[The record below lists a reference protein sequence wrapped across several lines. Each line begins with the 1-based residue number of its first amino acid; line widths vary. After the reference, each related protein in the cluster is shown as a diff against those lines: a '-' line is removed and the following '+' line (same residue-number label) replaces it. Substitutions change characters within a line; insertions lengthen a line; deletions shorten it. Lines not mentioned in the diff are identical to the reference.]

1 MTRDDMKSARARWS
15 PSRRSL
21 LRGAAAVGIGVGASL
36 AAGPLLAQPL
46 VRHVFPVRELQVD
59 ANGLSFHVLEQGEG
73 PAVLFCHGFPDT
85 ARTWLSQ
92 MRAVAEA
99 GYRAVALDM
108 RGYGE
113 SYAPADASLYTALHI
128 AGDLVG
134 VLDALGIERA
144 VLVGHDWGADHAWRA
159 ALMRPDRFRAVVSL
173 GIPYLPRGEVSHWDA
188 LRSQGLEDRS
198 YYFDMLEPGAK
209 ARFAAAEETIPSVL
223 YWLSAS
229 PPADA
234 RWDPKDPAKN
244 MLRPAPVD
252 VPGWADP
259 DYVHHTIRTFARTGF
274 RGGLNH
280 YRALQATFD
289 LTPAYKDAVVRHSS
303 LYIYGAADA
312 LTDMFHPTPPTL
324 EELRR
329 TLPGLVDIVR
339 LENAGHWMQHE
350 AADRVNAAL
359 LDFLKGIEPE
369 AGAVS
374 WDG

>member
-1 MTRDDMKSARARWS
+1 MRHDDPRTAAYGWS
-15 PSRRSL
+15 PSRRDV
-21 LRGAAAVGIGVGASL
+21 LRGAAAVGIGLGGAF
-36 AAGPLLAQPL
+36 ATGPLLAQSL
-46 VRHVFPVRELQVD
+46 VGQDFPVRASEVE
-59 ANGLSFHVLEQGEG
+59 ANGLSFHVIEQGEG
-73 PAVLFCHGFPDT
+73 SAVLFCHGFPDT
-85 ARTWLSQ
+85 ARTWLNQ

-113 SYAPADASLYTALHI
+113 SYAPADATLYTALHI

-134 VLDALGIERA
+134 VLDALRIERA

-198 YYFDMLEPGAK
+198 YYFDMLDPDAK
-209 ARFAAAEETIPSVL
+209 SRFAAAEETIPSIL

-229 PPADA
+229 PQAAA
-234 RWDPKDPAKN
+234 RWDPNDPALH

-259 DYVHHTIRTFARTGF
+259 TYVGHTIRTFARTGF
-274 RGGLNH
+274 QGGLNH

-289 LTPAYKDAVVRHSS
+289 LMPAYKGAAVRQPS
-303 LYIYGAADA
+303 LYIYGAADG
-312 LTDMFHPTPPTL
+312 LTRLFHPTPPTL
-324 EELRR
+324 DELWR
-329 TLPGLVDIVR
+329 TVPGLLDIVR

-350 AADRVNAAL
+350 AADRVNAVL
-359 LDFLKGIEPE
+359 LDFLGMLEPDVGT
-369 AGAVS
+369 AKR
-374 WDG
+374 DG